1 MTIIHDTKIEQQTLF
16 QYYFRTLLCI
26 AAAGSILAV
35 ANITSLTA
43 QQAGVVVFLLAW
55 PYIVY
60 RATRHLD
67 TSRATAVADIFCRAD
82 AALIGIS
89 IALTGF
95 SWLASTLLFAM
106 IQFNAAISGG
116 AKKWAN
122 DTLAFLIGAGIAYWV
137 TEPVLSWDGSTQI
150 NQIVIFGVLIYF
162 FVYALYLNQLIS
174 RLRLENQEALHQSQ
188 EIRMRAFK
196 LARYVSPQVWQSI
209 ITGKEIRLQTQR
221 KKLTIFFSDI
231 KGFTELSE
239 ETDADTLTELLNTYL
254 TEMSKIAERYGAT
267 IDKFIGDA
275 IMIFFGDPNSEGTQQ
290 DAINC
295 LRMSIEMRKR
305 MKQLQNQWRS
315 QGIKQHLEIRM
326 GINTGY
332 CTVGTFGTDARSDY
346 TLLGQEVNLASRLE
360 SVAQPGEILISE
372 STHALVRNSVIAQNK
387 GQIRVKGI
395 SKPVRVYQVN
405 GNRSELG
412 ARPSYIEHTA
422 EGFSFYLDVDQMKN
436 YERDEVARKLETALD
451 RLKAEAN
458 S

>member
-1 MTIIHDTKIEQQTLF
+1 MITTNDTKIEQHSLF

-35 ANITSLTA
+35 ANITSLSA
-43 QQAGVVVFLLAW
+43 VQASVVVFLLAW
-55 PYIVY
+55 PYLVY
-60 RATRHLD
+60 RLTRNLKPERVTYVAHL
-67 TSRATAVADIFCRAD
+67 FCRAD
-82 AALIGIS
+82 AALIGVS

-137 TEPVLSWDGSTQI
+137 TQPVLSWTGSTQI
-150 NQIVIFGVLIYF
+150 NQVVIFGVLIYF
-162 FVYALYLNQLIS
+162 FVYALYLNQLITK
-174 RLRLENQEALHQSQ
+174 LRIENQESLHQSQ

-196 LARYVSPQVWQSI
+196 LSRYVSPQVWQSI

-239 ETDADTLTELLNTYL
+239 EADADTLTELLNTYL
-254 TEMSKIAERYGAT
+254 TEMSKIAERHGAT

-275 IMIFFGDPNSEGTQQ
+275 IMIFFGDPNSQGIKQ

-295 LRMSIEMRKR
+295 LRMSIDMKKR
-305 MKQLQNQWRS
+305 MKQLQNEWRA

-360 SVAQPGEILISE
+360 SVAKPGEILISE
-372 STHALVRNSVIAQNK
+372 STYALVRKSVIAQDK

-395 SKPVRVYQVN
+395 SRAIRVYQVS

-412 ARPSYIEHTA
+412 ARPTYLEHNA

-436 YERDEVARKLETALD
+436 YDRDQVTEKLEAALE
-451 RLKAEAN
+451 RLKLE
-458 S
+458 STH